1 MKEIAQEFGE
11 WTKELSSF
19 VNDNK
24 KWDKYF
30 AEGVCISQLKTEYL
44 PEPKELEDKLEKIV
58 SLFSYNSDDF
68 ATAFAAYMVCFI
80 RGNLGDNKKA
90 FIEIFD
96 DSIER
101 LVSDEFED
109 SEHLKNF
116 LKDFASAVC
125 NNDYNQMME
134 IYQSYDY
141 SIVSL
146 YIFCRLMFQYYN
158 SYQEKNTKSEET
170 FEQLLELYSKMDQDM
185 LDYALGI
192 NDYEINYEATYRGIG
207 AEGRFWPY
215 CCFESSAEIQR
226 FAAKQNIMEIRKNL
240 NFSENEKF
248 DFPTFF
254 DRVLEY
260 IRSLQENS
268 ALSADEKNF
277 QRYLYIDLQF
287 NSLIDNILNCLAA
300 YPWFEGKIERNMD
313 IVKYNN
319 LLHIP
324 VFVYRVNETNK
335 LLDYNIKLRK
345 AQEEKSALVND
356 FSHRYKNMQT
366 NLLFDVAN
374 KLINESETISP
385 LDIRNNGI
393 TVLFE
398 SEIKQRLTFEANMLN
413 LRFKKHM
420 GMLQAEIQKSVKN
433 SAEKSY
439 SISDIINNAIKRCMI
454 TLIHDISDDA
464 ADAIID
470 TYFSDYDFDS
480 LEKSFDSD
488 VLFKKDCDAVKWLNN
503 NNIIRLNVTISDG
516 WKKVFF
522 AKYQY
527 ADNII
532 TDLLVDLIMNALKY
546 ADKNQPV
553 FINLTEKDK
562 FMIIKSQNSIF
573 NTSNMPGSHQG
584 LKNQNLLFNS
594 INNSTDSITYQRDN
608 DKFTIEIKI
617 NKQLFGG

>member
-1 MKEIAQEFGE
+1 MKEIAQKFSE
-11 WTKELSSF
+11 WDEEHDSF
-19 VNDNK
+19 LNDYK
-24 KWDKYF
+24 KWNKYF
-30 AEGVCISQLKTEYL
+30 AEGVLISQLKTEYL
-44 PEPKELEDKLEKIV
+44 PEKKELEDKLEKIV

-80 RGNLGDNKKA
+80 RGNLGDNEKA

-134 IYQSYDY
+134 IYQNYDY

-146 YIFCRLMFQYYN
+146 HIFCRLMFQYYN
-158 SYQEKNTKSEET
+158 SYQEENTKSEET

-192 NDYEINYEATYRGIG
+192 NDYEINYEANYGGVG
-207 AEGRFWPY
+207 AKDRLWPY
-215 CCFESSAEIQR
+215 CCFESAAEIQIL
-226 FAAKQNIMEIRKNL
+226 AAKQNIMEIRKNL

-248 DFPTFF
+248 DFQTFF
-254 DRVLEY
+254 NRVLEY

-268 ALSADEKNF
+268 ALSADEKFF

-287 NSLIDNILNCLAA
+287 NSLIDNILNCPAA
-300 YPWFEGKIERNMD
+300 YPWFEGRIERNMD

-413 LRFKKHM
+413 LRFQKHM

-617 NKQLFGG
+617 SKQLFGG

>member
-1 MKEIAQEFGE
+1 MKEIAQKFSE
-11 WTKELSSF
+11 WNKEWSSF
-19 VNDNK
+19 LSDNK
-24 KWDKYF
+24 KYTIFFLYGDLIYQPKD
-30 AEGVCISQLKTEYL
+30 EYL
-44 PEPKELEDKLEKIV
+44 PEKKELEDKLENIV

-80 RGNLGDNKKA
+80 NGNFGDNEKA

-134 IYQSYDY
+134 IYQNYDY

-192 NDYEINYEATYRGIG
+192 NDYEINYEATYGVI
-207 AEGRFWPY
+207 GRFWPY
-215 CCFESSAEIQR
+215 CCFESSAEIKR
-226 FAAKQNIMEIRKNL
+226 LAAKQNIMYIRENL
-240 NFSENEKF
+240 NLSENEEI
-248 DFPTFF
+248 DLGTFF
-254 DRVLEY
+254 DRVQEY
-260 IRSLQENS
+260 IQSLQENS
-268 ALSADEKNF
+268 ALSDDEKRIQYF
-277 QRYLYIDLQF
+277 LDIDCPF
-287 NSLIDNILNCLAA
+287 SALIDNILNCPAA

-324 VFVYRVNETNK
+324 VFVYRVNETSK

-345 AQEEKSALVND
+345 SQEEKSVLVND

-366 NLLFDVAN
+366 NLLFGVAN